1 MRLCIAN
8 ASHHSWVINYR
19 LPESSGVMMQQIEM
33 ASQVLV
39 GHENLS
45 SPQIDSVI
53 KQLRPYG
60 LRAADEIKGEG
71 LIPLVFSRDKPV
83 QLGIITDCIARNR
96 GVLRHKGEET
106 RAKAA
111 IAADQRAVSLLDQQP
126 DLRSNLHMM
135 EMSVQE
141 ETPGTME
148 HDGKPIND
156 GFRIEHGPDDPSTRF
171 KSPSRRSRKRGA
183 QAGQ

>member
-1 MRLCIAN
+1 MRLYIAN

-19 LPESSGVMMQQIEM
+19 LPESSGVMMQSIEM

-39 GHENLS
+39 GGEHLS
-45 SPQIDSVI
+45 SLQIESVI

-60 LRAADEIKGEG
+60 LRAADEVKGDG

-111 IAADQRAVSLLDQQP
+111 IAADQRASSLLDQAP
-126 DLRSNLHMM
+126 ELRSNLQMM

-148 HDGKPIND
+148 QDGKPIND
-156 GFRIEHGPDDPSTRF
+156 GFRINHDANDPSTRF
-171 KSPSRRSRKRGA
+171 KSPPRRSRKGRA
-183 QAGQ
+183 SAVQ